1 MSGDWAYGP
10 AAVDPNS
17 WSRSFRVVS
26 YNTLA
31 QAYVRSEYFPHC
43 PRAEL
48 KFARRSS
55 QLWRQLQALTADVL
69 CLQEVDWYE
78 SGLSE
83 HLQGAGYGSVFHRR
97 TGKKRDGC
105 CIAVRRERFAL
116 VQAHTWDYNR
126 LAELHD
132 HNERLVRD
140 NVGMAVL
147 LRERE
152 SGALLLV
159 ATTHLFWDPHDP
171 DVKVAQA
178 AQYVREVVDMAEQ
191 HDAPPI
197 VLTGD
202 FNATPDSAVL
212 QLLLRGTTAMP
223 LPLPPSPRTDS
234 AEEQPPQQASA
245 DPPPSTAG
253 SGLVD
258 EPASQLVP
266 IRAGEIIPL
275 PGGRSFAS
283 AYAAANGGL
292 HDAPWTNRT
301 PKFSGTLDYILIE
314 PARLQVVRV
323 LRVPDLRQADF
334 FLPNRGYPSDHIPV
348 VADLC
353 FS

>member
-10 AAVDPNS
+10 AAVDPDC

-83 HLQGAGYGSVFHRR
+83 HLHGAGYDSVFHRR
-97 TGKKRDGC
+97 TGQKRDGC

-116 VQAHTWDYNR
+116 VQAYTWEYNR

-178 AQYVREVVDMAEQ
+178 AQYVREVVDVAEQ

-202 FNATPDSAVL
+202 LNATPDSAVL
-212 QLLLRGTTAMP
+212 QLLLSGKTAMP
-223 LPLPPSPRTDS
+223 LPLPPSPQTDS
-234 AEEQPPQQASA
+234 AGEQPPQQASA

-253 SGLVD
+253 SDLFD
-258 EPASQLVP
+258 EPVSQPVP
-266 IRAGEIIPL
+266 IGAGEIILL

-283 AYAAANGGL
+283 AYAAANDGL

-334 FLPNRGYPSDHIPV
+334 FLPNCGYPSDHIPV